1 MLSYFSLV
9 LHQYHNTNFNKINN
23 LISETN
29 WKILLLQDPNRTTDS
44 FVNELENSI
53 GAIQQKR
60 SYKRTKKKVKIYEK
74 MLNKIVRDVIR
85 ENTV

>member
-9 LHQYHNTNFNKINN
+9 LHQYHNTNFNKIKN

-53 GAIQQKR
+53 DAIQ
-60 SYKRTKKKVKIYEK
+60 
-74 MLNKIVRDVIR
+74 
-85 ENTV
+85 